1 MFKGDF
7 PNKNVIEFLDRLI
20 KDEALKGDLIAD
32 GHPVHRG
39 RKSTIWLESRKSQ
52 IELLILLD
60 CFSNLNPDEMLNQ
73 DM

>member
-1 MFKGDF
+1 MQLTK
-7 PNKNVIEFLDRLI
+7 VIV
-20 KDEALKGDLIAD
+20 IAD
-32 GHPVHRG
+32 GDPVHRG

-52 IELLILLD
+52 IELLILLN